1 MVPSYKTLSLL
12 VSKLEIGTRFI
23 PHSVNTNVIVDA
35 NIHWCDTSR
44 NAVIEAVNLKRVKRE
59 NVTNYMS

>member
-1 MVPSYKTLSLL
+1 M
-12 VSKLEIGTRFI
+12 